1 MSARKRCSGGEDA
14 SRSLNNGHPKASG
27 PAGRRRIS
35 QPGSVNLSS
44 PTSADG
50 SLHPFYL
57 FEVRFID
64 DEDERTHPEV
74 TPGFTYHECV
84 NRFAEELVALV
95 RCEVRPNEGKEARIK
110 ILFYYGPSAVE
121 RWNAIQE
128 DNETSSGEPR
138 WA

>member
-1 MSARKRCSGGEDA
+1 MDIPEGFWSGWASKDFAAWLRKTYPRPRVPTDRCV
-14 SRSLNNGHPKASG
+14 L
-27 PAGRRRIS
+27 
-35 QPGSVNLSS
+35 
-44 PTSADG
+44 
-50 SLHPFYL
+50 YL

-64 DEDERTHPEV
+64 DEDERTHPEA

-95 RCEVRPNEGKEARIK
+95 RCEVRPNEGKEARIE

-128 DNETSSGEPR
+128 DNETNSGEPR